1 MLRNQMR
8 SVAVILISL
17 KSAPQ
22 TAEYI
27 ASFHCRV
34 LCSKM
39 YLFHISSF
47 HFSLNEGRSL

>member
-1 MLRNQMR
+1 MR
-8 SVAVILISL
+8 SVDVILISL
-17 KSAPQ
+17 ESVPK
-22 TAEYI
+22 TAEQI

-47 HFSLNEGRSL
+47 HVTSV